1 MTFEQLARQG
11 RRVDAATMELMMYDK
26 LRQIRKASIKAA
38 FAGSEVL
45 RHRNEY
51 VDTVN
56 KIDYYDDA
64 SATTSL
70 ATWFTFENLNKK
82 VVWIA
87 GDGTD
92 DSDYV
97 ELMPMVNKYVKALVC
112 VGKNTPALHE
122 AFGNVLKGR
131 IFDAD
136 DLDAAV
142 ISATHL
148 ATAGDTVLFSPS
160 CDIDDRY
167 ETSAERGERFKA
179 DVNRMK

>member
-1 MTFEQLARQG
+1 MTLEQLARQG
-11 RRVDAATMELMMYDK
+11 RTVDAATTESMMYDR

-38 FAGSEVL
+38 FAGSDGL
-45 RHRNEY
+45 RHRSEY

-56 KIDYYDDA
+56 NIDYYDDA

-87 GDGTD
+87 GDGID
-92 DSDYV
+92 DDDYV

-112 VGKNTPALHE
+112 VGDNAPALHDS
-122 AFGNVLKGR
+122 FGNVLKGR

-142 ISATHL
+142 VTAARL

-167 ETSAERGERFKA
+167 ETAAERGERFKT